1 MVKFHLSSDGVARIC
16 NAKTICPLG
25 SDVPHFSSKTEA
37 RVFYEQ
43 QMKSSG
49 NQFSSFSKE
58 KFSESKVKKS
68 NGELLEV
75 FHGSEI
81 DFLDF
86 DSSFTGK
93 GNDSYGSGFYFSTD
107 EKTAKGYGKYLKKV
121 QLDIRNPIVVDGKEN
136 MSLNSLVIPEE
147 VIRTVLKKCPKMYHQ
162 PTDEDEMNPLGDYLD
177 YFWDK
182 DNWSKDDLEKMIDDA
197 LDNRGLDGV
206 YLHELEAFYGEDIE
220 LFRREFSLASGWD
233 GVEVKFEDGTS
244 HWVAWFPE
252 QIHILN

>member
-16 NAKTICPLG
+16 NAKKNCPLG
-25 SDVPHFSSKTEA
+25 SDVPHFPSRIDASI
-37 RVFYEQ
+37 FYEQ
-43 QMKSSG
+43 QMNSLGK
-49 NQFSSFSKE
+49 QFSSLSKGE
-58 KFSESKVKKS
+58 FSESKARNS
-68 NGELLEV
+68 RGELLEV

-107 EKTAKGYGKYLKKV
+107 EETARTYGKSLKKV
-121 QLDIRNPIVVDGKEN
+121 QLNIRNPIVVDGLEN
-136 MSLNSLVIPEE
+136 MSLNFLSIPKET
-147 VIRTVLKKCPKMYHQ
+147 IRTVLKKCPKMYHQ

-182 DNWSKDDLEKMIDDA
+182 DNWSKAELDRMIDDA
-197 LDNRGLDGV
+197 VDNKGLKDV
-206 YLHELEAFYGEDIE
+206 YLHELEGFYGEDIE
-220 LFRREFSLASGWD
+220 LFRREFSAASGWD
-233 GVEVKFEDGTS
+233 GVQVNFNDGTS

-252 QIHILN
+252 QIQVLN